1 MSYADYLAIISIRSH
16 TQNEASWYLNFPL
29 FFPDEIIETTQDF
42 EEHLIQGNC
51 YSMFIQWLLITYLYA
66 KKFLT

>member
-1 MSYADYLAIISIRSH
+1 MSYADYLAIISIRFH
-16 TQNEASWYLNFPL
+16 TQNEASSVLVFELLSP

-51 YSMFIQWLLITYLYA
+51 YSICIQWLRI
-66 KKFLT
+66 